1 MEDIIRSLGYLT
13 LGSRLKR
20 IGEQLQ
26 ADTQR
31 MLDGL
36 EVPVQ
41 SSQYP
46 LLAALDRLGPLP
58 VGELAQ
64 SLGITQPGVTR
75 SVALLAELG
84 LVEVIQSDGDQRRRM
99 VSLTRNGQCLVDRAK
114 RDVWPRIEPLNFSFS
129 SSRISP
135 GSRQWFVGPASSSR
149 SEQMN
154 VRSSTRA
161 TSLGSESA
169 RYEFGR
175 LKSLSRSNVPA
186 STIFCAIRSY
196 SSADPSH
203 QCTASGWVSSAT
215 SSTHLRSF

>member
-36 EVPVQ
+36 DVPVQ

-84 LVEVIQSDGDQRRRM
+84 LVEAMASNDDQRRRM
-99 VSLTRNGQCLVDRAK
+99 ISLTANGQRLVDKAK
-114 RDVWPRIEPLNFSFS
+114 RDVWPRIENAVADLCKGLTGPLL
-129 SSRISP
+129 
-135 GSRQWFVGPASSSR
+135 
-149 SEQMN
+149 EQ
-154 VRSSTRA
+154 
-161 TSLGSESA
+161 LSA
-169 RYEFGR
+169 IEEGLAAAPLDRRVKQG
-175 LKSLSRSNVPA
+175 VA
-186 STIFCAIRSY
+186 
-196 SSADPSH
+196 
-203 QCTASGWVSSAT
+203 Q
-215 SSTHLRSF
+215 

>member
-64 SLGITQPGVTR
+64 SLGVTQPGVTR
-75 SVALLAELG
+75 SVALLSELG
-84 LVEVIQSDGDQRRRM
+84 LVEAAPSNDDQRRRM
-99 VSLTRNGQCLVDRAK
+99 ISLTTNGQRLVDRAK
-114 RDVWPRIEPLNFSFS
+114 RDVWPRIENAVADLCKGLSGPLL
-129 SSRISP
+129 
-135 GSRQWFVGPASSSR
+135 
-149 SEQMN
+149 EQLSAIEDGLT
-154 VRSSTRA
+154 VTPLERRA
-161 TSLGSESA
+161 QKA
-169 RYEFGR
+169 
-175 LKSLSRSNVPA
+175 
-186 STIFCAIRSY
+186 
-196 SSADPSH
+196 
-203 QCTASGWVSSAT
+203 Q
-215 SSTHLRSF
+215 

>member
-1 MEDIIRSLGYLT
+1 MEDIIRSLGYLA

-31 MLDGL
+31 LLDRL

-75 SVALLAELG
+75 SVSLLSELE
-84 LVEVIQSDGDQRRRM
+84 LVEVIQSDGDQRRRI
-99 VSLTRNGQCLVDRAK
+99 VSLTKKGQRLVDTGK
-114 RDVWPRIEPLNFSFS
+114 RDVWPRIENAVADLCRDLSGPLLDQLAAIEDGLAAAPLD
-129 SSRISP
+129 R
-135 GSRQWFVGPASSSR
+135 RVGKA
-149 SEQMN
+149 
-154 VRSSTRA
+154 
-161 TSLGSESA
+161 L
-169 RYEFGR
+169 
-175 LKSLSRSNVPA
+175 
-186 STIFCAIRSY
+186 
-196 SSADPSH
+196 
-203 QCTASGWVSSAT
+203 
-215 SSTHLRSF
+215 

>member
-99 VSLTRNGQCLVDRAK
+99 VSLTRNGLSLVDRAK
-114 RDVWPRIEPLNFSFS
+114 RDVWPRIENAVADLCKGLTGPLLEQLSAIEDGLAAAPLD
-129 SSRISP
+129 RRVKQGVSP
-135 GSRQWFVGPASSSR
+135 
-149 SEQMN
+149 
-154 VRSSTRA
+154 
-161 TSLGSESA
+161 
-169 RYEFGR
+169 
-175 LKSLSRSNVPA
+175 
-186 STIFCAIRSY
+186 
-196 SSADPSH
+196 
-203 QCTASGWVSSAT
+203 
-215 SSTHLRSF
+215 